1 MIALL
6 NEVYDGVV
14 GFFIS
19 QFFIF
24 VIAKFTQIKTVNT
37 LFHQWTWNSHAHTI
51 EQRNQW
57 VYFLINSIFLRLQI
71 WEVFLLKGTKV
82 K

>member
-37 LFHQWTWNSHAHTI
+37 LFHQ
-51 EQRNQW
+51 
-57 VYFLINSIFLRLQI
+57 
-71 WEVFLLKGTKV
+71 
-82 K
+82 